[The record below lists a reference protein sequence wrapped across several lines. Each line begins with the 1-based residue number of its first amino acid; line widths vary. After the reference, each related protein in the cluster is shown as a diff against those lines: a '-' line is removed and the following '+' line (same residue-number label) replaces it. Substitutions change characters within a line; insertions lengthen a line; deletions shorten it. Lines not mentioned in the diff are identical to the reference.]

1 MDGVA
6 ALHEDEKMKAT
17 QPFGN
22 SLMHFQD
29 YAVVEKVIVRIKER
43 LRTVPKL
50 DILSQPFRISFVK
63 IGNYRF
69 ETADIDRLLMC
80 ASLSHLCLCLCLRQ
94 SGCGSHL
101 LLRSEIGGRFPGPA
115 AGERSPRLTS
125 IARP

>member
-6 ALHEDEKMKAT
+6 ALHEDELMKAT

-22 SLMHFQD
+22 SLMPFQD

-69 ETADIDRLLMC
+69 ETADIDRLLTGNVRLTVC
-80 ASLSHLCLCLCLRQ
+80 V
-94 SGCGSHL
+94 CGSL
-101 LLRSEIGGRFPGPA
+101 DVEVTCYFAVKSVDDFLVLQQVSDP
-115 AGERSPRLTS
+115 LD
-125 IARP
+125 